1 MDKRLAVAAVG
12 RGVDSL
18 AAMFSRKPIFGMIH
32 MPALPTAPKN
42 AMTIDQLIDFAL
54 AEARELERAGLDAAI
69 VENVGDAPFF
79 RDAVPPAT
87 VAAMALLTREV
98 KRATTMKVGVNML
111 RNAWEAALSVAYI
124 AGADFIRCNVVIG
137 AYVTDQ
143 GIIQGCAAELARLRE
158 SLDRRVLVFGDIH
171 VKHAHP
177 LYDVPIEDAA
187 KDLAERGGVDAVIVS
202 GRRSP
207 DPPTLATVR
216 LVANSV
222 KLPVLVGSGV
232 GLHNVADFYRLSGGV
247 LLGETDFKIG
257 RQWGGASDERTYAQA
272 VAACRAREQ
281 RKGLRGRAPL
291 RGQREEPG

>member
-1 MDKRLAVAAVG
+1 MAKRPPVAELG
-12 RGVDSL
+12 LSSDTL
-18 AAMFSRKPIFGMIH
+18 AAMFPHKPIFGMIH

-42 AMTIDQLIDFAL
+42 ALSVDQLIDFAL
-54 AEARELERAGLDAAI
+54 AEAQKLERAGLDAAI

-87 VAAMALLTREV
+87 VAAMAVIVREV

-111 RNAWEAALSVAYI
+111 RNAWEAALSVAYV

-143 GIIQGCAAELARLRE
+143 GIIQGAAAELARLRA
-158 SLDRRVLVFGDIH
+158 SLDRRVLVFGDVH

-207 DPPTLATVR
+207 DPPTFDTVR
-216 LVANSV
+216 LVAGSV
-222 KLPVLVGSGV
+222 KLPVLIGSGV
-232 GLHNVADFYRLSGGV
+232 GLDNVVDFYRLSGGV
-247 LLGETDFKIG
+247 LLGEADFKIG
-257 RQWGGASDERTYAQA
+257 RQWGGASDERAYARA
-272 VAACRAREQ
+272 VAACRASDR
-281 RKGLRGRAPL
+281 RKS
-291 RGQREEPG
+291 

>member
-1 MDKRLAVAAVG
+1 MAKRAPVAKLG
-12 RGVDSL
+12 LSSDTL
-18 AAMFSRKPIFGMIH
+18 AAMFPHKPIFGMIH

-42 AMTIDQLIDFAL
+42 ALSVDQLIDFAL
-54 AEARELERAGLDAAI
+54 AEAQKLERAGLDAAI

-87 VAAMALLTREV
+87 VAAMAVIVREV
-98 KRATTMKVGVNML
+98 KRATTMRVGVNML
-111 RNAWEAALSVAYI
+111 RNAWEAALSVAYV

-143 GIIQGCAAELARLRE
+143 GIIQGAAAELARLRA
-158 SLDRRVLVFGDIH
+158 SLDRRVLVFGDVH

-207 DPPTLATVR
+207 DPPTFDTVK
-216 LVANSV
+216 LVADSV
-222 KLPVLVGSGV
+222 KLPVLIGSGV
-232 GLHNVADFYRLSGGV
+232 GLDNVVDFYRLSGGV
-247 LLGETDFKIG
+247 LLGEADFKIG
-257 RQWGGASDERTYAQA
+257 REWGGASDERAYARA
-272 VAACRAREQ
+272 AAACRASDR
-281 RKGLRGRAPL
+281 RKS
-291 RGQREEPG
+291 